1 MAEPSPDFTCALLT
15 ATDVAT
21 GTLIAGTCNA
31 TTYLNLPATP
41 SFDPLTVETLNVT
54 GTEPGPLT
62 LSLREELTGIQY
74 GRIQDRHHWMYRLR

>member
-1 MAEPSPDFTCALLT
+1 VITPIGGFKS
-15 ATDVAT
+15 
-21 GTLIAGTCNA
+21 
-31 TTYLNLPATP
+31 TT
-41 SFDPLTVETLNVT
+41 ETLNVT